1 MNNKGSA
8 LIWVVSTLLIFMIL
22 VAGIFVLVGSS
33 HRSALRNNYK
43 QQAYFTALSAVNIVA
58 EGVKNSESFPATT
71 PGSIDINMTFDDLPS
86 SMGTAEVSINRLN
99 FDGKDCVLI
108 KATADYLGV
117 QDTVSLRLYSS
128 DDSWVV
134 WRYEK

>member
-1 MNNKGSA
+1 MKNKGSA
-8 LIWVVSTLLIFMIL
+8 LIWVISTLLIFMIL

-58 EGVKNSESFPATT
+58 EGVKSSEKFPATT
-71 PGSIDINMTFDDLPS
+71 PESITVNAELTLPS
-86 SMGTAEVSINRLN
+86 SMGTAEVSINRLTFEN
-99 FDGKDCVLI
+99 ADCVLI
-108 KATADYLGV
+108 KATGDYLGV

-128 DDSWVV
+128 GDSWVV